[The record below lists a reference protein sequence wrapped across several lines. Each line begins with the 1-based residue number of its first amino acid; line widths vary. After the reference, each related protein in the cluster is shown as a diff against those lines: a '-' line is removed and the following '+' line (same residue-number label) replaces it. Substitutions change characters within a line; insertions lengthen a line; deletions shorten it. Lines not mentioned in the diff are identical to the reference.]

1 MNLSEQDAKLFFD
14 LMWSLQFYV
23 KQRLNMLPE
32 IKTPLDYAKLA
43 GDKRMEV
50 RNAVWENPQFIADY
64 ARENPDRFTAEEIAI
79 ISSWQHFVRG
89 TFFIERLLQ
98 KHAIFIGGEK
108 VYAVLGLY
116 DPLEELFDKRSLPVY
131 CQAVL
136 LPFRDVIVYDGLISS
151 YPVFFGGGV
160 KGNLKEAYN
169 RAKQRGEI
177 IVSLGAEGAQPA
189 QSQRQVEL
197 KDWGPQLA
205 ALAEEAK
212 ALRAQPGS
220 PPSWGPAFSLVK
232 ASIEMAQTAV
242 SHPQDTNA
250 LWEQYNKLVRA
261 LNRLEKGIDYS

>member
-32 IKTPLDYAKLA
+32 IKTPMEYAKLA
-43 GDKRMEV
+43 GGKRMEV
-50 RNAVWENPQFIADY
+50 RNALWDNPQLITDY
-64 ARENPDRFTAEEIAI
+64 ARENPDRFTDEEIAI
-79 ISSWQHFVRG
+79 LASWQYFVRG

-98 KHAIFIGGEK
+98 KYAIFIGDEK

-116 DPLEELFDKRSLPVY
+116 DPLDEMFDKRRLPLY

-136 LPFRDVIVYDGLISS
+136 LPFKDVIVYDGLISS

-160 KGNLKEAYN
+160 KGDLKETYN

-177 IVSLGAEGAQPA
+177 IVSLGAAAQQAKSAPK
-189 QSQRQVEL
+189 VEL
-197 KDWGPQLA
+197 KDWGPTLA
-205 ALAEEAK
+205 ALTEEAK

-220 PPSWGPAFSLVK
+220 PPSWGPAFSMVK
-232 ASIEMAQTAV
+232 ASLEMAQTAV
-242 SHPQDTNA
+242 SHPNDTEL
-250 LWEQYNKLVRA
+250 LWEQYNKLLRA
-261 LNRLEKGIDYS
+261 LNRLEKGVDYS